1 MSSPRVPRSSTA
13 LLAAVLCAG
22 LAAFAALSPDRP
34 AVVAT
39 VDLERVFNSVDLQTR
54 TEVRLQAMSEELGAR
69 RDELRLDIE
78 DLEAEL
84 ESFQPGSDAQLEVAA
99 RIEEAIAE
107 FRAWEG
113 FAAIKLEAEQS
124 KAMRDIYLSIRTAAA
139 ELAKERGWDYVLVD
153 DTVPTIQPG
162 GAEQM
167 QQQIGSR
174 RFLYANGV
182 FDVTDELIARLNTQ
196 SAAANTGD

>member
-1 MSSPRVPRSSTA
+1 MSTTRIPRSSTA

-54 TEVRLQAMSEELGAR
+54 TEVRLQAMSEQLGAR
-69 RDELRLDIE
+69 RDELRLEIE
-78 DLEAEL
+78 DLQAEL
-84 ESFQPGSDAQLEVAA
+84 ESFQPGSDAQIEVAG

-124 KAMRDIYLSIRTAAA
+124 KAMRDIYLSIRDAAA
-139 ELAKERGWDYVLVD
+139 ELARERGWDYVLVD

-174 RFLYANGV
+174 RFLYANGA
-182 FDVTDELIARLNTQ
+182 FDVTDELVARLNTRNA
-196 SAAANTGD
+196 SATGD

>member
-1 MSSPRVPRSSTA
+1 MSTTRIPRSSTA

-54 TEVRLQAMSEELGAR
+54 TEVRLQAMSEQLGAR
-69 RDELRLDIE
+69 RDELRLEIE
-78 DLEAEL
+78 DLQAEL
-84 ESFQPGSDAQLEVAA
+84 ESFQPGSDAQIEVAG

-124 KAMRDIYLSIRTAAA
+124 KAMRDIYLSIREAAST
-139 ELAKERGWDYVLVD
+139 LAKERGWDYVLVD

-174 RFLYANGV
+174 RFLYANGA
-182 FDVTDELIARLNTQ
+182 FDVTDELVARLNTQ
-196 SAAANTGD
+196 SASASGD

>member
-174 RFLYANGV
+174 RFLYANGA

-196 SAAANTGD
+196 SAAATTGD

>member
-1 MSSPRVPRSSTA
+1 MSTTRIPRSSTA

-54 TEVRLQAMSEELGAR
+54 TEVRLQAMSEQLGAR
-69 RDELRLDIE
+69 RDELRLEIE
-78 DLEAEL
+78 DLQAEL
-84 ESFQPGSDAQLEVAA
+84 ESFQPGSDAQIEVAG

-124 KAMRDIYLSIRTAAA
+124 KAMRDIYLSIREAAA
-139 ELAKERGWDYVLVD
+139 TLAKERGWDYVLVD

-174 RFLYANGV
+174 RFLYANGA
-182 FDVTDELIARLNTQ
+182 FDVTDELVARLNTQ
-196 SAAANTGD
+196 SASASGD

>member
-1 MSSPRVPRSSTA
+1 MPPLHAPRSSTA

-22 LAAFAALSPDRP
+22 LAAFAALAPDRP

-39 VDLERVFNSVDLQTR
+39 VDLERVFNSVDLQSR
-54 TEVRLQAMSEELGAR
+54 TEVRLQALSEELGAR
-69 RDELRLDIE
+69 RDELQ
-78 DLEAEL
+78 AEL
-84 ESFQPGSDAQLEVAA
+84 ESFQPGSDAQIEVAG

-124 KAMRDIYLSIRTAAA
+124 KAMRDIYLSIREAAA
-139 ELAKERGWDYVLVD
+139 DLAKERGWDYVMVD

-174 RFLYANGV
+174 RFLYANGA
-182 FDVTDELIARLNTQ
+182 FDVTDALIARLNTQ
-196 SAAANTGD
+196 SASANGD

>member
-1 MSSPRVPRSSTA
+1 MPSPRVPRSSTA

-174 RFLYANGV
+174 RFLYANGA

-196 SAAANTGD
+196 SAAATTGD

>member
-1 MSSPRVPRSSTA
+1 MSTTRIPRSSTA

-39 VDLERVFNSVDLQTR
+39 VDLERVFNSGDLPTR
-54 TEVRLQAMSEELGAR
+54 TEVRRQAMSEQLGAR
-69 RDELRLDIE
+69 RDELRLEIE
-78 DLEAEL
+78 DLQAEL
-84 ESFQPGSDAQLEVAA
+84 ESFQPGSDAQIEVAG

-124 KAMRDIYLSIRTAAA
+124 KAMRDIYLSIREAAA
-139 ELAKERGWDYVLVD
+139 TLAKERGWDYVLVD

-174 RFLYANGV
+174 RFLYANGA
-182 FDVTDELIARLNTQ
+182 FDVTDELVARLNTQ
-196 SAAANTGD
+196 SASASGD

>member
-1 MSSPRVPRSSTA
+1 MPTTRVSRSSTV
-13 LLAAVLCAG
+13 LLSAVLCAG

-39 VDLERVFNSVDLQTR
+39 VDLERVFNSVDLQSR
-54 TEVRLQAMSEELGAR
+54 TEVRLQTMSEELGAR
-69 RDELRLDIE
+69 RDELRLEIE
-78 DLEAEL
+78 DLQAEL
-84 ESFQPGSDAQLEVAA
+84 ESFQPGSDAQIEVAS

-124 KAMRDIYLSIRTAAA
+124 KAMRDIYLSIREAAA
-139 ELAKERGWDYVLVD
+139 ALARERGWDYVLVD

-174 RFLYANGV
+174 RFLYANGA

-196 SAAANTGD
+196 SASATGD

>member
-1 MSSPRVPRSSTA
+1 MSTTRIPRSSTA

-54 TEVRLQAMSEELGAR
+54 TEVRLQAMSEQLGAR
-69 RDELRLDIE
+69 RDELRLEIE
-78 DLEAEL
+78 DLQAEL
-84 ESFQPGSDAQLEVAA
+84 ESFQPGSDAQIEVAG

-124 KAMRDIYLSIRTAAA
+124 KAMRDIYLSIREAAST
-139 ELAKERGWDYVLVD
+139 LAKERGWDYVLVD

-174 RFLYANGV
+174 RFLYANGA

-196 SAAANTGD
+196 SASASGD

>member
-1 MSSPRVPRSSTA
+1 MSNHHLPRSSTA
-13 LLAAVLCAG
+13 LVATVLCAG
-22 LAAFAALSPDRP
+22 LAAFAAFAPDRP

-54 TEVRLQAMSEELGAR
+54 TEVRLQTMSEELGAR
-69 RDELRLDIE
+69 RDELRLEIE
-78 DLEAEL
+78 DLQAEL
-84 ESFQPGSDAQLEVAA
+84 ESFQPGSDAQIEVAS

-124 KAMRDIYLSIRTAAA
+124 KAMRDIYLSIRETAAT
-139 ELAKERGWDYVLVD
+139 LAKEQGWDYVMVD

-174 RFLYANGV
+174 RFLYANGA
-182 FDVTDELIARLNTQ
+182 FDVTDQLIARLNTQ
-196 SAAANTGD
+196 SASANGD

>member
-174 RFLYANGV
+174 RFLYANGA

>member
-1 MSSPRVPRSSTA
+1 MSTPRLPRSSTA

-22 LAAFAALSPDRP
+22 LAAFAALAPNRP

-54 TEVRLQAMSEELGAR
+54 TEIRLQAMYEELGAR
-69 RDELRLDIE
+69 RDELRLEIE
-78 DLEAEL
+78 DLQAEL
-84 ESFQPGSDAQLEVAA
+84 ESFQPGSDAQIEVAG
-99 RIEEAIAE
+99 RVEEAIAE

-124 KAMRDIYLSIRTAAA
+124 KAMRDIYLSIRDAAA
-139 ELAKERGWDYVLVD
+139 ELARERGWDYVLVD

-174 RFLYANGV
+174 RFLYANGA
-182 FDVTDELIARLNTQ
+182 FDVTDELVARLNTRNA
-196 SAAANTGD
+196 SATGD